1 MRINLSLLE
10 GTAGNRERLAGA
22 ELWRQG
28 RVLRIARSEPDEPLY
43 EVLVGDD
50 RETADT
56 VTLRLD
62 QGDQGPW
69 LESWQCSC
77 PQEDECC
84 AHAVAAALALQ
95 HNLEQAQH
103 KDNRGGKGTW
113 RTILTARG
121 TGAGAADKAS
131 WICYDLSLASASGGE
146 LQVGVVRRKRS
157 LSDRGKRSAGAVVG
171 WTPTAVGHFGYRTAD
186 DAAQNRDD
194 LIPVLCLVN
203 RHDLRVRTIQPGFID
218 VFLRLFVDAEEGSL
232 RVDGEDAKV
241 DGEIRPVTVLIQD
254 TPGGGLELRA
264 QVQSHAPGRSG
275 DDYMLLPGPV
285 PWLFLRA
292 EQCFVRPDCSA
303 KPVLQ
308 LLKSGVMNVTSAEL
322 QDFIA
327 DALPMLRSEVTLIER
342 TSVLPQARI
351 ASGVPVVK
359 LEEQDDQLVVSLVFA
374 YRGDDHEGLR
384 KAGDRGHEV
393 IEFRYGH
400 GPKVFS
406 RSHVGGPVGLGSGSA
421 AHTTTLWQRD
431 HVVEQRWHARL
442 SRAVGANLPASLP
455 MDEALDFLSDHLPM
469 LQRDGAEVVGQETLL
484 KIRPSRHTVVPQVK
498 IRSGIDW
505 FGVQVALQAG
515 DLSLTLAEVIAA
527 WRQGARYIRLQD
539 GEMARLPVAWL
550 RRHAAALTD
559 LEELA
564 ETDPVTG
571 EKRVATFL
579 APALAALATEH
590 QAGDDGWRSFVDKL
604 DAFVGIPERALP
616 PGFAGE
622 LRPYQQRGYEWLCA
636 LRDLGLHGCL
646 ADDMGLGKTIQTLA
660 LLQAEVVEGRAVG
673 PSLVIAPTSVVQ
685 NWADE
690 AAKFT
695 PDLKVLVLR
704 GGAREERLHKL
715 ETLREHHVIITSYA
729 LLRLDQE
736 WLTQVQ
742 FHYCILDEAQAIK
755 NASSQTA
762 QAARALRAKHRLT
775 LTGTPLENN
784 LMELWSQYTFL
795 MPGFFGTRA
804 RFLRR
809 YGVEKAGELQ
819 PELLDQLR
827 QRLRPFLLRRL
838 KTDVLT
844 ELPPVTELT
853 LRCTLA
859 PPQRQLYERVR
870 NTYRAQVLTQIEQVG
885 VERSALTVLE
895 ALLRLRQACCHPEL
909 LPFEE
914 ARNVRESA
922 KTELFL
928 QTLEELLA
936 EGRRILVFSQW
947 TSMLKILRKSLTE
960 MGIETAY
967 LDGATRDR
975 AAVIARAQADDGP
988 PVFLVSLKAG
998 GVGLNLT
1005 AADVVIHYDPWWNP
1019 AVEQQASDRVH
1030 RIGQT
1035 KPVLVLRLAV
1045 EDSVED
1051 SILAL
1056 QSRKKA
1062 LAQSAIE
1069 SESDGVKQLTRADLE
1084 AILGDGAGPRLRNWK
1099 PAPTTTLL
1107 EDDAA

>member
-1 MRINLSLLE
+1 MNLSLLE

-28 RVLRIARSEPDEPLY
+28 KVLRIARSEPDLPHY
-43 EVLVGDD
+43 DVLVGDE
-50 RETADT
+50 REAAET
-56 VTLRLD
+56 VQLRLD
-62 QGDQGPW
+62 QGEEGPW
-69 LESWQCSC
+69 LDSWSCTC
-77 PQEDECC
+77 PQGEDCC
-84 AHAVAAALALQ
+84 PHAVAAALALQ
-95 HNLEQAQH
+95 HNLEQTQR
-103 KDNRGGKGTW
+103 RGERSGKGTW
-113 RTILTARG
+113 RSILGQGRPVSASG
-121 TGAGAADKAS
+121 DKAN
-131 WICYDLSLASASGGE
+131 WICYDLALTQTGGE
-146 LQVGVVRRKRS
+146 VQVGVVRRKRS
-157 LSDRGKRSAGAVVG
+157 VSDRGKRSAGAVVG
-171 WTPTAVGHFGYRTAD
+171 WTPSAVGHFGYRTAD

-203 RHDLRVRTIQPGFID
+203 RHDLRVRTIQPGFVD
-218 VFLRLFVDAEEGSL
+218 VFLRLFVDAEAGSL
-232 RVDGEDAKV
+232 RVDGEDARV

-264 QVQSHAPGRSG
+264 QVDSHTPGRG
-275 DDYMLLPGPV
+275 GEDYLLLPGPV
-285 PWLFLRA
+285 PWLFLKA

-303 KPVLQ
+303 RPVLQ
-308 LLKSGVMNVTSAEL
+308 LLRAGSITVTSSEL
-322 QDFIA
+322 TDFIA
-327 DALPMLRSEVTLIER
+327 DALPLLRSEATLVER

-351 ASGVPVVK
+351 ASCVPVVK
-359 LEEQDDQLVVSLVFA
+359 LEEQDEQLVVSLHFA
-374 YRGDDHEGLR
+374 YRGDDHDLSRRPAE
-384 KAGDRGHEV
+384 RGHEV
-393 IEFRYGH
+393 LEFKYNQ

-406 RSHVGGPVGLGSGSA
+406 RLHVGGAVGLGSASHA
-421 AHTTTLWQRD
+421 TLWQRD
-431 HVVEQRWHARL
+431 HANEQRWHARVAR
-442 SRAVGANLPASLP
+442 SVGANLPASLP
-455 MDEALDFLSDHLPM
+455 MDEALDFLADHLPM
-469 LQRDGAEVVGQETLL
+469 LERDGAEVVGQETLL
-484 KIRPSRHTVVPQVK
+484 KFKPSRHSVVPQVK

-505 FGVQVALQAG
+505 FGVQISLMAG
-515 DLSLTLAEVIAA
+515 DISIQLADVIAA
-527 WRQGARYIRLQD
+527 WRQGARYIRLHD

-550 RRHAAALTD
+550 RRHASALAD
-559 LEELA
+559 IEELA
-564 ETDPVTG
+564 ETDPETG
-571 EKRVATFL
+571 EKRVSTFL
-579 APALAALATEH
+579 APALAELAKEH
-590 QAGDDGWRSFVDKL
+590 DAGDDDWRAFVERL
-604 DAFVGIPERALP
+604 DAFAGIPQRALP
-616 PGFAGE
+616 DGFVGQ
-622 LRPYQQRGYEWLCA
+622 LRPYQQRGYEWLSA

-646 ADDMGLGKTIQTLA
+646 ADDMGLGKTVQTLA
-660 LLQAEVVEGRAVG
+660 LLQAEVIEGRAVG

-690 AAKFT
+690 AQKFT
-695 PDLKVLVLR
+695 PDLKLLVLR
-704 GGAREERLHKL
+704 GGARDGRLQKL
-715 ETLREHHVIITSYA
+715 EQIRDYNVIMTSYA

-762 QAARALRAKHRLT
+762 QAARALKAKHRLT

-784 LMELWSQYTFL
+784 LMELWSQFTFL

-853 LRCTLA
+853 LRCTL
-859 PPQRQLYERVR
+859 PPAQRQLYERVR
-870 NTYRAQVLTQIEQVG
+870 NTYRAQVLSQIEQAG
-885 VERSALTVLE
+885 AERSALTVLE

-914 ARNVRESA
+914 ARTVRDSA

-928 QTLEELLA
+928 QTIEELLA
-936 EGRRILVFSQW
+936 EGRRVLVFSQW
-947 TSMLKILRKSLTE
+947 TSMLKILRRSLTD

-975 AAVIARAQADDGP
+975 SAVIARAQADDGP

-1062 LAQSAIE
+1062 LANSAIE
-1069 SESDGVKQLTRADLE
+1069 SEADGLKQLTRADLE
-1084 AILGDGAGPRLRNWK
+1084 AILGDGMGPRLRNWK
-1099 PAPTTTLL
+1099 PGATELL
-1107 EDDAA
+1107 DDDAA